1 MSRTSSKP
9 FPGLGEILAIALD
22 LGGVIATSMEEALFA
37 LVEAHTPG
45 PLPSREH
52 LLGIW
57 HPLYMDA
64 SLGRLHPDELW
75 QRVRR
80 CVDLG
85 SLPAGQED
93 TDFLA
98 RIHLCDPSIPDALSE
113 LKEKYALAVLS
124 NYVGRWAR
132 SLLERDGVMPLLDAV
147 LISSDVGVRKPA
159 PVIYERVC
167 QLLGVA
173 PRLAAYVGDEE
184 EDLIGCQAVGM
195 LPVFIPGQDSASSVG
210 LRIETISDLLRLA

>member
-1 MSRTSSKP
+1 MSRRPSKP
-9 FPGLGEILAIALD
+9 FPKLGEILAVVID
-22 LGGVIATSMEEALFA
+22 LGGVIATSMEEALFG
-37 LVEAHTPG
+37 LVEHHTSG
-45 PLPSREH
+45 PLPSKEL
-52 LLGIW
+52 LLGVW

-64 SLGRLHPDELW
+64 SLGRLHPNELW
-75 QRVRR
+75 RR
-80 CVDLG
+80 LRRTVDLG
-85 SLPAGQED
+85 CLPAGQED
-93 TDFLA
+93 AEFLA
-98 RIHLCDPSIPDALSE
+98 RIRLCAPSIPDALSK
-113 LKEKYALAVLS
+113 LKERYALAVLS

-167 QLLGVA
+167 ELLGVA

-210 LRIETISDLLRLA
+210 LRIETISDLLHLA

>member
-1 MSRTSSKP
+1 MKRIPSKP
-9 FPGLGEILAIALD
+9 FPELGQILAIVID
-22 LGGVIATSMEEALFA
+22 LGGVIATSIEEALFG
-37 LVEAHTPG
+37 LVEAHTSR
-45 PLPSREH
+45 PLASKEH

-75 QRVRR
+75 RRVRR
-80 CVDLG
+80 RVDLG

-93 TDFLA
+93 AVFLG

-113 LKEKYALAVLS
+113 VKEKYALAVLS

-132 SLLERDGVMPLLDAV
+132 ALLERDEVMPLLDAV
-147 LISSDVGVRKPA
+147 LISSEAGMRKPT

-184 EDLIGCQAVGM
+184 EDLIGCQEAGM